1 MVIFTLWE
9 VSLLKRTNTCGELD
23 KKNLGEAV
31 ILNGWVE
38 RIRDLGGIKFLLL
51 RDRYGFTQVVIDPDK
66 NKDLYKKANKIGNEY
81 TLEVS
86 GTVRARPDEA
96 INKNMTTGEIE
107 ILAEDFIILSES
119 ENPPIYINT
128 EEDEASEDL
137 RLKYRY
143 LDLRRKK
150 IQKNIILRHEVAQVM
165 REYLNNL
172 NFIEVETP
180 ILGKTTPEGARD
192 FLVPSRI
199 RKGNYYALPQSPQL
213 YKQLLMVA
221 GFDRYYQIVKCFRD
235 EDFRADRQPE
245 FTQLDLEMSFVN
257 QEDIFKLIEGLF
269 KNIFE
274 KVLDSEIN
282 TPFERM
288 TYNDAITNYGS
299 DKPDLRYGMKFEDL
313 TDYFNFS
320 TVNFIKNALE
330 ENEKITGFIAK
341 NLSGNYSRK
350 KIDELTEFSKSLGM
364 SGLLWIK
371 GGNNIKSSI
380 LKACPEEVKKIVEDF
395 SISENDIL
403 FMGIGKGYGY
413 YKKLGRLRDKVI
425 KDNNLTTEGYDI
437 HWITDFPMFSYDEEE
452 KRYKAEHHAFTMPDL
467 DDLENCFPDDIDKI
481 KSTSYDLVLNGFEL
495 ASGSVRIHRRD
506 IQNKIF
512 EIIGIDNDE
521 ANEKFGYLLEAF
533 KYGPPPHAGIAIGV
547 DRLIAIFANAN
558 SIRDVIAFPKVAS
571 GADLMTGAPNEP
583 SDDQLNELG
592 IKK

>member
-1 MVIFTLWE
+1 
-9 VSLLKRTNTCGELD
+9 LKRTHTCGELN
-23 KKNLGEAV
+23 KKNLDEAV

-81 TLEVS
+81 TLEIS
-86 GTVRARPDEA
+86 GIVRARPNEA
-96 INKNMTTGEIE
+96 INKNMETGEIE

-150 IQKNIILRHEVAQVM
+150 VQKNIILRHEVAQVM

-245 FTQLDLEMSFVN
+245 FTQLDLEMSFVD

-274 KVLDSEIN
+274 KVLSSKIN

-313 TDYFNFS
+313 TDYFNLS
-320 TVNFIKNALE
+320 TVSFIKNSLE
-330 ENEKITGFIAK
+330 ENEKITGFIVK
-341 NLSGNYSRK
+341 NLSENYSRK
-350 KIDELTEFSKSLGM
+350 KIDELTKFFKSLGM

-371 GGNNIKSSI
+371 GGDNIKSSI
-380 LKACPEEVKKIVEDF
+380 LKVCPEEVKKIVEDF
-395 SISENDIL
+395 SISEDDIL
-403 FMGIGKGYGY
+403 FMGMGKGYGY

-425 KDNNLTTEGYDI
+425 KDNNLTAEGYDI

-467 DDLENCFPDDIDKI
+467 DDLKNYFPDEIDKI

-495 ASGSVRIHRRD
+495 ASGSVRIHKKD

-512 EIIGIDNDE
+512 EIIGIDDDE

>member
-1 MVIFTLWE
+1 M
-9 VSLLKRTNTCGELD
+9 KRTHTCGELN
-23 KKNLGEAV
+23 KENLGEAI

-86 GTVRARPDEA
+86 GIVRIRPDEA
-96 INKNMTTGEIE
+96 INKNMATGEIE

-245 FTQLDLEMSFVN
+245 FTQLDLEMSFVD

-269 KNIFE
+269 KDIFE
-274 KVLDSEIN
+274 KVLSSKIN
-282 TPFERM
+282 IPFKRM

-320 TVNFIKNALE
+320 TVNFIKSALE
-330 ENEKITGFIAK
+330 KNEKITGFIAK
-341 NLSGNYSRK
+341 NLSENYSRK
-350 KIDELTEFSKSLGM
+350 KIDELTEFFKSLGM

-380 LKACPEEVKKIVEDF
+380 LKVCPEEAKKIVEDF
-395 SISENDIL
+395 SISEDDIL
-403 FMGIGKGYGY
+403 FIGIGKGYGY
-413 YKKLGRLRDKVI
+413 YKKFGRLRDKVI
-425 KDNNLTTEGYDI
+425 KDNNLTAEGYDI

-467 DDLENCFPDDIDKI
+467 DDLNNYFPDEIDKI

-512 EIIGIDNDE
+512 EIIGIDDDE

-583 SDDQLNELG
+583 SNDQLNELG